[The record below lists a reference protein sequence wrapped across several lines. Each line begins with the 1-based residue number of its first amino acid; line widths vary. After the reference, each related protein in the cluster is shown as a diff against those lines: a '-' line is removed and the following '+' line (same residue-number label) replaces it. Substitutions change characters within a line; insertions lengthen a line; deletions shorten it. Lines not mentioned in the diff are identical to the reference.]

1 MLKRMLLLLMSF
13 ALLGGVH
20 PAAAQQRQISGTVSG
35 ANQAPLA
42 GAAVTITGTRR
53 GVVTDARGHF
63 AIAVPEGEARF
74 TVSQLGYTS
83 KQVVVPAG
91 QSTLDVRLEQ
101 DVLNLEGLVVTGQAT
116 SVRRQNVANAVAVVS
131 AQELERAP
139 AQTVEKALQGKIAGA
154 AISTNSGAP
163 GGGAQVR
170 IRGVS
175 SLIGNSEPLYVVDGV
190 VLSNASIP
198 GGANV
203 ISGAGT
209 RTDLYSVQDNVV
221 NRVADINPADIE
233 NVEVLKG
240 ASASAIYGS
249 KAANG
254 VVIITT
260 KRGRAGKTQYR
271 LSQRFGYSEQSR
283 ELGSRDW
290 TRDEAIA
297 QYCPSKAASCLA
309 ELITPYFNADGS
321 PVATYDNEAAVFGRR
336 APGRETNLT
345 VSGGTEA
352 TRYYVSGT
360 LLDEKGIAANTGYQ
374 KQGVRVSVDQNLGSR
389 GKISASNNLLHSV
402 AARGLTGNDNN
413 GVSYYAAISFTP
425 SFYNL
430 ARQENGLYLANPFA
444 ASNPVQTAAMSQN
457 DENVWR
463 NVTALNFS
471 YDLLHSDRQSLRA
484 VATGGVDYFLQRNI
498 LYYPPTLQF
507 EPNDKLPGTAV
518 NANAG
523 STDLTG
529 NANLVH
535 TFSPTSGSFTATTSV
550 GAQYSDVDLTF
561 NTIAG
566 RNLTGD
572 IRIPELAANVK
583 VDGYRTRNRDL
594 GVFAQEE
601 LLMFSDRLN
610 LTGSLRADRSSGD
623 ADPEKYYYYPKA
635 AASFRFGELA
645 GWLND
650 FKVRGAFGSSGN
662 QPLFG
667 QKFTRLQ
674 PGVNVEGNP
683 ALTVQGNVGAP
694 DLRPERATE
703 LEGGFDATLFGGNA
717 RFEFTAYNKRVTDF
731 LLSRGLASSTGFVT
745 YYFNGGALNA
755 HGIEMMLEAT
765 PVRTAGFDWISR
777 TTFAAN
783 RQKIVDLPVP
793 AFRPASSSFGFLY
806 GGYKIQD
813 EESPTAMIGYAGR
826 DATKTGSPRI
836 EKVYGDAEPDFQ
848 MGFTNDFHLGRFTLS
863 SLLDWSKGGLIAN
876 LTRSYYDDAA
886 NSPDYL
892 RPSNVTK
899 TRTLAECGPRCL
911 SGEEREEL
919 TAASYSVYIEDAS
932 FLKLREVSLTYE
944 LPGNMLGRIGNSVSD
959 ARISLSARNP
969 WMWTA
974 YTGLDPEVSNF
985 GNRSVGRNIDVTP
998 FPPSRSFWLTVNLGF

>member
-1 MLKRMLLLLMSF
+1 MLKRMLLLLLSLS
-13 ALLGGVH
+13 LLGGVH
-20 PAAAQQRQISGTVSG
+20 PAAAQQRQVSGTVTG
-35 ANQAPLA
+35 ANGAPLA
-42 GAAVTITGTRR
+42 GAAVTITGTRQ
-53 GVVTDARGHF
+53 GVVTDVQGRF
-63 AIAVPEGEARF
+63 SISVPASEARF

-83 KQVVVPAG
+83 KQIVVPAG
-91 QSTLDVRLEQ
+91 QSTVDVRLEQ

-131 AQELERAP
+131 SQELERAP

-163 GGGAQVR
+163 GGGAQIR

-203 ISGAGT
+203 VSGAGT

-260 KRGRAGKTQYR
+260 KRGRAGRPQYR
-271 LSQRFGYSEQSR
+271 LSQRLGYSEQSR
-283 ELGSRDW
+283 ELGSRTW
-290 TRDEAIA
+290 TRDEAID
-297 QYCPSKAASCLA
+297 QFCPDKKASCLA
-309 ELITPYFNADGS
+309 SLINPYFNADGS

-345 VSGGTEA
+345 VSGGTES

-360 LLDEKGIAANTGYQ
+360 LLDERGIAANTGYQ
-374 KQGVRVSVDQNLGSR
+374 KQGVRVSVDQNIGSR

-430 ARQENGLYLANPFA
+430 AQQENGLYLNNPFA
-444 ASNPVQTAAMSQN
+444 ASNPVQTAALSQN

-463 NVTALNFS
+463 NVSSLNFN
-471 YDLLHSDRQSLRA
+471 YDLFHNDQHSLRV
-484 VATGGVDYFLQRNI
+484 VATGGADYFLQRNI

-507 EPNDKLPGTAV
+507 EPDDKLPGTAV

-523 STDLTG
+523 STNLTG
-529 NANLVH
+529 NANLVY
-535 TFSPTSGSFTATTSV
+535 TFSPSSAAFTATTSV
-550 GAQYSDVDLTF
+550 GTQYGDVDLTF
-561 NTIAG
+561 NTVAG

-583 VDGYRTRNRDL
+583 VDGYRTRTRDL
-594 GVFAQEE
+594 GVFAQQE
-601 LLMFSDRLN
+601 LLLFSDRLN
-610 LTGSLRADRSSGD
+610 LTGSLRADRSSGN

-635 AASFRFGELA
+635 AASFRFGEIA
-645 GWLND
+645 AWLND
-650 FKVRGAFGSSGN
+650 LKLRGAYGSSGN

-674 PGVNVEGNP
+674 PGVNVGGSP
-683 ALTVQGNVGAP
+683 ALTIDGRVGAP

-717 RFEFTAYNKRVTDF
+717 RFEFTAYDKRVTDF

-745 YYFNGGALNA
+745 YYFNGGELKA

-765 PVRTAGFDWISR
+765 PVRTGSFDWISR

-793 AFRPASSSFGFLY
+793 AFRPSNSSFGFLY
-806 GGYKIQD
+806 GGYKIQNN
-813 EESPTAMIGYAGR
+813 ESPTAMIGYEGR
-826 DATKTGSPRI
+826 DPATKARI
-836 EKVYGDAEPDFQ
+836 EKVYGDAEPRFQ
-848 MGFTNDFHLGRFTLS
+848 MGFTNDFHVGRFTLS
-863 SLLDWSKGGLIAN
+863 SLLDWSNGGLVAN

-886 NSPDYL
+886 NTVDYV
-892 RPSNVTK
+892 RPANITD
-899 TRTLAECGPRCL
+899 TRPLAECGPRCL
-911 SGEEREEL
+911 SGEEREDL
-919 TAASYSVYIEDAS
+919 TAKSFSVYIEDAS

-944 LPGNMLGRIGNSVSD
+944 LPSNLLGRVGASVND